1 MERKLKETKLTGT
14 TSQDIQPY
22 ESLHR
27 KVAKTAAEEG
37 FVLLKNEHQIL
48 PVAKGTKLAL
58 YGAGASNP
66 IKGGT
71 GSGDVNE
78 REVVSIYDGLKQ
90 AGYEITTENWINSFR
105 KQYEQSRLDWRQKI
119 WEQADKN
126 ADNVMAFFDAYASMQ
141 YAMPAGDMPEK
152 TDAETAVYVISRIA
166 GEAADRFDKGSDYY
180 LNETEAEI
188 LKTICSLYKDVILL
202 INSGGIIDL
211 SFLETYANIS
221 GVVLISQPGMETGNA
236 VASLFTGE
244 VTPSGKLTD
253 TWAYKYEDY
262 PNSKTFSHNNGNVQT
277 EKYEEGIYVG
287 YRYFDTFQVPVR
299 YPFGYGL
306 SYTSFSLAVKDIAK
320 TADASVSVTVS
331 VTNTG
336 NTYSGK
342 EVVQVYASCPQE
354 GMEKEY
360 RRLVGFAKTAL
371 LAPGQSQNLTIEIPL
386 YALASFRTQT
396 PGWVLE
402 KGVYGLFVGNS
413 LASAALAGT
422 VNLDADVLLVKTEH
436 ICPLQEELQELSAS
450 KEAVQALRNSA
461 LAQAHG
467 LPSIEIKAS
476 ELKTTTIV
484 YSNEKDKIA
493 PEVWQFVDSL
503 SVDQLTL
510 LATGDPGKSQNADN
524 DQKDSALG
532 SAGISVPGSAAQT
545 SSCALAGGNLAPI
558 VLADGPAGLRL
569 LQSYPVVNGEI
580 QPVPFEMSLEHGFLA
595 RNVNI
600 DTDNA
605 RLYYQYCT
613 AFPIGT
619 LLAQTWDREL
629 LQAVGK
635 AVAEEM
641 NLFSVTLWLAPGM
654 NIHRNPLCGRNFE
667 YYSED
672 PLLSG
677 KMAAAMTDGVQS
689 IYGCGTTIKHF
700 ACNNQE
706 DNRMGS
712 DSVVSERTLREIYLK
727 GFEIAVKESQPM
739 SIMTSYNL
747 VNGIHAANNY
757 DLCTKAARDEW
768 GFTGVIMTDWTTTQQ
783 GPDCT
788 ASGCM
793 RAGNDLVMPGVPHD
807 HEDIKA
813 ALKDGS
819 LSLDQLK
826 LSIAHLVDIVWK
838 SNRYEAE

>member
-37 FVLLKNEHQIL
+37 FVLLKNDHQIL

-299 YPFGYGL
+299 YSFGYGL

-320 TADASVSVTVS
+320 ASDASVSITVS

-354 GMEKEY
+354 RMEKEY

-386 YALASFRTQT
+386 YALASFCTQT

-422 VNLDADVLLVKTEH
+422 VNPDADVLLVKTEH

-484 YSNEKDKIA
+484 YGNEKDKIA

-510 LATGDPGKSQNADN
+510 LATGDPGKSQNADS

-689 IYGCGTTIKHF
+689 VYGCGTTIKHF

-826 LSIAHLVDIVWK
+826 LSIAHLVNIVWK
-838 SNRYEAE
+838 SNRYEVE

>member
-1 MERKLKETKLTGT
+1 MNRKRKKTKLTGT
-14 TSQDIQPY
+14 ISRDVQPY
-22 ESLHR
+22 EVAHR
-27 KVAKTAAEEG
+27 KVAKAAAEEG
-37 FVLLKNEHQIL
+37 FVLLKNDHQVL
-48 PVAKGTKLAL
+48 PVAKGSKLAL

-90 AGYEITTENWINSFR
+90 AGYEITTEDWIENFR

-119 WEQADKN
+119 WDEADKT
-126 ADNVMAFFDAYASMQ
+126 ADDSMSFFNAYASMQ
-141 YAMPAGDMPEK
+141 YAIPAGDIPEK
-152 TDAETAVYVISRIA
+152 TDAQTAVYVISRIA
-166 GEAADRFDKGSDYY
+166 GEAADRFDKESDYY
-180 LNETEAEI
+180 LNQKEEEI
-188 LKTICSLYKDVILL
+188 LKTICTLYKEVILL

-211 SFLETYANIS
+211 SFLDSYANIS
-221 GVVLISQPGMETGNA
+221 GVVLISQPGMETGHA

-306 SYTSFSLAVKDIAK
+306 SYTDFHITVKGIAK
-320 TADASVSVTVS
+320 EADDSVSVTLS
-331 VTNTG
+331 VANTG
-336 NTYSGK
+336 SVYSGK
-342 EVVQVYASCPQE
+342 EVVQLYVSCPQE
-354 GMEKEY
+354 SMEKEY
-360 RRLVGFAKTAL
+360 RRLAGFAKTAL
-371 LAPGQSQNLTIEIPL
+371 LAPGQSQTLTIKIPL
-386 YALASFRTQT
+386 YTLASFCPKT
-396 PGWVLE
+396 PGWILE

-413 LASAALAGT
+413 IAAAALAGT
-422 VNLDADVLLVKTEH
+422 LNLDADVLLVKTEH
-436 ICPLQEELQELSAS
+436 ICPLKEELQELSAP
-450 KEAVQALRNSA
+450 KQAVQALRNSW
-461 LAQAHG
+461 LAQAG
-467 LPSIEIKAS
+467 SVPSLSIEAAV
-476 ELKTTTIV
+476 LQTKTVV
-484 YSNEKDKIA
+484 YGNEKDNIS

-503 SVDQLTL
+503 DTEQLTL
-510 LATGDPGKSQNADN
+510 LATGDPGKSQNASDE
-524 DQKDSALG
+524 QKDSALG

-545 SSCALAGGNLAPI
+545 SSCALKDGNLAPI

-569 LQSYPVVNGEI
+569 LQSYPVVDGEI
-580 QPVPFEMSLEHGFLA
+580 RPVPFEMSIEHGFLT
-595 RNVNI
+595 RKVDL

-605 RLYYQYCT
+605 ELYYQYCT

-629 LQAVGK
+629 LQEVGK

-641 NLFSVTLWLAPGM
+641 NLFCVTLWLAPGM

-689 IYGCGTTIKHF
+689 LYGCGTTIKHF

-712 DSVVSERTLREIYLK
+712 DSVISERTLREIYLK

-747 VNGIHAANNY
+747 INGIHAANNY

-768 GFTGVIMTDWTTTQQ
+768 GFAGVIMTDWTTTQK

-793 RAGNDLVMPGVPHD
+793 RAGNDLVMPGVPND
-807 HEDIKA
+807 HKDIKT

-819 LSLDQLK
+819 LTLDQLK
-826 LSIAHLVDIVWK
+826 LSIAHLVNIVWK

>member
-1 MERKLKETKLTGT
+1 MNRTLKEFTLPGAP
-14 TSQDIQPY
+14 SQAVQAHEAP
-22 ESLHR
+22 HR
-27 KVAKTAAEEG
+27 ETARKAAEEG
-37 FVLLKNEHQIL
+37 FVLLKNERHVL

-58 YGAGASNP
+58 YGPGASNP

-78 REVVSIYDGLKQ
+78 REVVSICDGLKQ
-90 AGYEITTENWINSFR
+90 AGYEITTQDWIDRFG
-105 KQYEQSRLDWRQKI
+105 KLYEQSRLNWRQKI
-119 WEQADKN
+119 WDEVAKSTD
-126 ADNVMAFFDAYASMQ
+126 VTMAFFNAYASLQ
-141 YAMPAGDMPEK
+141 YAMPAGDIPTK

-166 GEAADRFDKGSDYY
+166 GEAADRFDKGNDYY
-180 LNETEAEI
+180 LSDEEAQI
-188 LKTICSLYKDVILL
+188 LKTICTLYKDVILL

-211 SFLETYANIS
+211 SFLDTYENIS

-236 VASLFTGE
+236 VASILTGE

-262 PNSKTFSHNNGNVQT
+262 PNSKTFSHNNGNVES

-287 YRYFDTFQVPVR
+287 YRYFDTFQIPVR

-306 SYTSFSLAVKDIAK
+306 SYTDFDINVKSIAK
-320 TADASVSVTVS
+320 ASEDSIRVTVN
-331 VTNTG
+331 VKNTG
-336 NTYSGK
+336 DSYSGK
-342 EVVQVYASCPQE
+342 EVVQVYASCPQDK
-354 GMEKEY
+354 MEKEY
-360 RRLVGFAKTAL
+360 RRLAGFAKTKL
-371 LAPGQSQNLTIEIPL
+371 LAPGQSQELSIEIPL
-386 YALASFRTQT
+386 YTLASFCTKT

-413 LASAALAGT
+413 IADASLAGT
-422 VNLDADVLLVKTEH
+422 FNLDEDALLVKTEH
-436 ICPLQEELQELSAS
+436 ICPLKEELEELSAP
-450 KEAVQALRNSA
+450 KEAVTALRNAWLTDAGKVPALTFSA
-461 LAQAHG
+461 SG
-467 LPSIEIKAS
+467 
-476 ELKTTTIV
+476 LKTETVI
-484 YSNEKDKIA
+484 YGKEQDNIS
-493 PEVWQFVDSL
+493 PEVRQFVDSL
-503 SVDQLTL
+503 STEQLIL
-510 LATGDPGKSQNADN
+510 LATGDPGKSQDANEE
-524 DQKDSALG
+524 QKESALG

-545 SSCALAGGNLAPI
+545 SSCALADKNLSPI

-569 LQSYPVVNGEI
+569 LQSYPVANGEI
-580 QPVPFEMSLEHGFLA
+580 QPVPFEMSIEHGFLVK
-595 RNVNI
+595 N
-600 DTDNA
+600 TDFGDA
-605 RLYYQYCT
+605 ELYYQYCT

-619 LLAQTWDREL
+619 LLAQTWDKEV
-629 LQAVGK
+629 LQEVGK

-641 NLFSVTLWLAPGM
+641 NLFYVTLWLAPGM

-689 IYGCGTTIKHF
+689 VYGCGTTIKHF

-712 DSVVSERTLREIYLK
+712 DSVISERTLREIYLK

-768 GFTGVIMTDWTTTQQ
+768 GFRGVFMTDWTTTQN

-793 RAGNDLVMPGVPHD
+793 RAGNDLVMPGVPGDHD
-807 HEDIKA
+807 NIRA
-813 ALKDGS
+813 SLADGS
-819 LSLDQLK
+819 LSLDELK
-826 LSIAHLVDIVWK
+826 LCIAHHVNIVWK
-838 SNRYEAE
+838 SNRYEG